1 MSRAL
6 VPIVAGLLGLSGSL
20 GATLF
25 LHRSAASALDRVLEE
40 RLSGAGETA
49 NELLG
54 RRDPGAEELRGIM
67 RANGLEGAYV
77 LSSPLEIRTDAT
89 GPSGVRADLLRVDQ
103 RRSTEAFQGRG
114 SVAFSYNVDGVPI
127 ATAYFP
133 LHGSDGGIR
142 AVLALEA
149 GHEFAQARAALRRAL
164 WIGIALSV
172 LGALTLAIVA
182 RRWSH
187 AEAHRRREGERA
199 ARGDTLARM
208 GAMVAHE
215 IRNPLGVIRGGVEL
229 VRARSG
235 HLLPG
240 DDREA
245 LADVLGEVDRLR
257 GLTQDFLDL
266 AREPALALVLTDVAE
281 VVSDAARALA
291 TAHPEVAVV
300 VRAPPLRVHAD
311 PARLRQVFANLLL
324 NAAQAGAR
332 FVEVVGESGAGKAT
346 VEVRDDGPGVDPAL
360 RGRLFDPFATTR
372 RDGTGLGLAIS
383 RRILERHGGELR
395 LLDGAR
401 RGAAFLVRLPLAPE

>member
-20 GATLF
+20 GATLV
-25 LHRSAASALDRVLEE
+25 DRVLEE
-40 RLSGAGETA
+40 RLRSAGDTA
-49 NELLG
+49 VELLG
-54 RRDPGAEELRGIM
+54 HRDPSAEELRRIM

-77 LSSPLEIRTDAT
+77 LSSPLEVRADAT

-114 SVAFSYNVDGVPI
+114 SVTFSYTVEGVPI

-133 LHGSDGGIR
+133 LRGGDGAVS

-149 GHEFAQARAALRRAL
+149 GQELAHARATLRRAF
-164 WIGIALSV
+164 WIGVALSA
-172 LGALTLAIVA
+172 LGALTLAFVA
-182 RRWSH
+182 RRWSR

-235 HLLPG
+235 QVLPA

-257 GLTQDFLDL
+257 DLTQDFLDL
-266 AREPALALVLTDVAE
+266 SREPALALVSVDVAE
-281 VVSDAARALA
+281 IVSDAARALA
-291 TAHPEVAVV
+291 TAHPEVAVA

-332 FVEVVGESGAGKAT
+332 SVEVLGGASAGAAT
-346 VEVRDDGPGVDPAL
+346 LEVRDDGPGVDPAL

-383 RRILERHGGELR
+383 RRIVERHGGELR
-395 LLDGAR
+395 LLDGSR
-401 RGAAFLVRLPLAPE
+401 GGAAFVVRLPLAPG